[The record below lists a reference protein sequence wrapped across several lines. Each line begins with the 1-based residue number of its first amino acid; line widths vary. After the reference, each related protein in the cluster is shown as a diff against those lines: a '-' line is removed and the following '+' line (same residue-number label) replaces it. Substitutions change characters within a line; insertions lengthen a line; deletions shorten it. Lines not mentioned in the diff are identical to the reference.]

1 MCILACSSPLV
12 TEVGGDFNDV
22 ASLGE
27 DTFVN
32 SDTGKLSLRLDN
44 LGRHTVVL
52 QAESGE
58 QSGELINWTMH
69 VREGPNGRPCG
80 DHGGPADDGSNTCSC
95 VCTSDH
101 SGRNCEDPPAP
112 ASGTSDTAV
121 MRCSLGGALSFVAA
135 AVVGARTQTCR
146 VKHRPVDVASMQC
159 EVLGTLGTKLFPD
172 LADDEFGVE
181 LVFRATLDVAEDSN
195 RGTRS
200 TPLLDRFPDLA
211 DDEFGVELVFR
222 ATLDVAED
230 SNRGTWSTPLLDRFQ
245 GQLLVSIAKCVPWLG
260 NGVLQ
265 QARIVLADLGLPQL
279 LRCSRSQRR
288 ARAAPTTTTLPS
300 GW

>member
-1 MCILACSSPLV
+1 
-12 TEVGGDFNDV
+12 
-22 ASLGE
+22 
-27 DTFVN
+27 
-32 SDTGKLSLRLDN
+32 
-44 LGRHTVVL
+44 
-52 QAESGE
+52 
-58 QSGELINWTMH
+58 MH

-195 RGTRS
+195 RGT
-200 TPLLDRFPDLA
+200 
-211 DDEFGVELVFR
+211 
-222 ATLDVAED
+222 
-230 SNRGTWSTPLLDRFQ
+230 WSTPLLDRFQ